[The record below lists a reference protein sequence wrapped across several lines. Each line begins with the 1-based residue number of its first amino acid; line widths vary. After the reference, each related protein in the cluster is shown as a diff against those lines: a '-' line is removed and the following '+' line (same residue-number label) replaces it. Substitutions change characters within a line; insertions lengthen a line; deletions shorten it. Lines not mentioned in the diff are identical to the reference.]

1 MRDSRDI
8 LGNLSKSQ
16 KNGILVENETFW
28 GGFGPLW
35 VSLVG
40 GHGVIS
46 GVLIFS
52 ENHDSCMK
60 NKYSGGGLE
69 E

>member
-1 MRDSRDI
+1 MRNNRDI
-8 LGNLSKSQ
+8 SGNLSKTQ
-16 KNGILVENETFW
+16 KNGILVPKW
-28 GGFGPLW
+28 DWLGDFGPLW

>member
-1 MRDSRDI
+1 MKDNRDI
-8 LGNLSKSQ
+8 SKLVQ
-16 KNGILVENETFW
+16 KPKKWILVQNETFW

>member
-1 MRDSRDI
+1 MV
-8 LGNLSKSQ
+8 Q
-16 KNGILVENETFW
+16 NETIW

>member
-1 MRDSRDI
+1 MNFDTEWDF
-8 LGNLSKSQ
+8 L
-16 KNGILVENETFW
+16 

>member
-8 LGNLSKSQ
+8 SKLVQ
-16 KNGILVENETFW
+16 KPKNWILIPNETFW
-28 GGFGPLW
+28 GDFGPLW